1 MGKYIVKTL
10 ISAIPTLLGVVTC
23 VFLIVR
29 LIPGDPAVL
38 ILGDNA
44 SQEQILALRQEIG
57 LDQPIH
63 IQYVR
68 YLVQIGKGDFG
79 VSLRTERKVIDEILA
94 VFPYTVELTV
104 AAILIS
110 VLIGVPIGV
119 ISAKKRNTVIDYF
132 AMTFAMVGV
141 SMPVFWLGILLI
153 LSLSLTLGWFPTI
166 GGGEAGNFFSR
177 MYHLILP
184 ATALGAGASAIT
196 ARMTRTSM
204 LEILQ
209 QDYIRTA
216 RAKGLS
222 EFNVLAKHALRN
234 TLIPVI
240 TVVGLNMGR
249 LLGGGIVTEVVFA
262 RPGMGKL
269 LIDAIYARDYPQVQG
284 VIAFFAMMVIL
295 VNLLVDLSYSMVDP
309 RVKLS

>member
-44 SQEQILALRQEIG
+44 SQEQILELRQELG

-63 IQYVR
+63 IQYAR

-79 VSLRTERKVIDEILA
+79 VSLRTERKVIKEILN

-132 AMTFAMVGV
+132 AMTFATVGV